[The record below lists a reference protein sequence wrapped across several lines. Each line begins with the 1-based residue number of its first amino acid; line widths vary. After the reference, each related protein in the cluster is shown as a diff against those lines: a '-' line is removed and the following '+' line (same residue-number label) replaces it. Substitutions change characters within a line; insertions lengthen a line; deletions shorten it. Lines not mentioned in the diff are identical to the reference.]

1 MAKGRNQPLWYE
13 MYGPPEFSV
22 KGICSVPVTRGR
34 LEGQFECVQVGDGG
48 IYLQLEVPD
57 VPEEMLVGPMGTG
70 FEPMGEVTGS
80 TSRGKPFVAKPLGIV
95 SNTTNLGRRGSH
107 LTACYVLGEAAVS
120 EQDAASSISE
130 YGLTNLVFTPNH
142 QRWIGYRLLN
152 TMRLELP
159 SGLITIAPRRD
170 YKQIEDRIRGRGVC
184 SVTCSAKTRIGDEA
198 VDEVCALLGLGQGS
212 FVNWIWRDDYESRRR
227 VRRVMVDRITRPFGG
242 MPLLPVRLPG
252 VIPQFVCQCLS
263 AYRERLVQYRLGPII
278 RLICQARYGRY
289 SDLETRGVT
298 LAIVLEILS
307 LAHSRERGTELRM
320 PPGDYKAGVSTWR
333 PLVRNALESA
343 YGRRSDIDSMLG
355 SIVSGLNRTPFAT
368 RLRAMAEDFK
378 LPSES
383 MELGAQV
390 RNVVNTRNELIH
402 VGRFRSKDPAGTLNE
417 FFGLM
422 EFTDRLVLK
431 ILDYSGPYM
440 GWDGNNIVPKK
451 LP

>member
-1 MAKGRNQPLWYE
+1 
-13 MYGPPEFSV
+13 
-22 KGICSVPVTRGR
+22 
-34 LEGQFECVQVGDGG
+34 
-48 IYLQLEVPD
+48 
-57 VPEEMLVGPMGTG
+57 
-70 FEPMGEVTGS
+70 
-80 TSRGKPFVAKPLGIV
+80 
-95 SNTTNLGRRGSH
+95 
-107 LTACYVLGEAAVS
+107 
-120 EQDAASSISE
+120 
-130 YGLTNLVFTPNH
+130 
-142 QRWIGYRLLN
+142 
-152 TMRLELP
+152 
-159 SGLITIAPRRD
+159 
-170 YKQIEDRIRGRGVC
+170 
-184 SVTCSAKTRIGDEA
+184 
-198 VDEVCALLGLGQGS
+198 
-212 FVNWIWRDDYESRRR
+212 
-227 VRRVMVDRITRPFGG
+227 
-242 MPLLPVRLPG
+242 
-252 VIPQFVCQCLS
+252 
-263 AYRERLVQYRLGPII
+263 
-278 RLICQARYGRY
+278 
-289 SDLETRGVT
+289 
-298 LAIVLEILS
+298 
-307 LAHSRERGTELRM
+307 M